1 MSTGEQNLWQI
12 VQRLQPQLH
21 EGAYV
26 FCTVESRQPMPS
38 EWCVMMFCEAEGTTI
53 ILRREHA
60 DELGLNYEYV
70 SSWITLQVHSAL
82 SSVGL
87 TAVFSTALTAAGI
100 SCNVVAGYYHD
111 HLFVPED
118 LASAALQTLSDLSA
132 SPAPDSF

>member
-21 EGAYV
+21 EGVYV
-26 FCTVESRQPMPS
+26 FCTVESRQPMPP
-38 EWCVMMFCEAEGTTI
+38 EWCVMMFREAEGTTI

-87 TAVFSTALTAAGI
+87 TAVFSTALAAAGI